1 MTSVSSL
8 LFVVISGL
16 AIGAGGRWVVPG
28 PDPMP
33 AWLTAAI
40 GVAASLLGAGVVL
53 ALSGF
58 PESAGEA
65 YRLIWAAIAAAL
77 VASALLV
84 VTYRRAIQG
93 RSIFGREAAM
103 LPLKGIG
110 VARHRER
117 LGVDSQSG
125 VSANVELLRRA
136 WAAHD
141 RGDVEAF
148 SACVTEDWREYQ
160 AKGNA
165 VTLEDAART
174 MELHLVA
181 FPDKHTEIHD
191 IVASADIV
199 ACRCTTRASHLG
211 KYLEVEPTGKPVTL
225 EEMMFSRVRDGRICA
240 TWSMTDG
247 PGFCEQVSGRTMLG

>member
-1 MTSVSSL
+1 MASVSSL

-40 GVAASLLGAGVVL
+40 GMAASLLGAGVIL
-53 ALSGF
+53 TLSGF

-84 VTYRRAIQG
+84 VAYRRAIQG
-93 RSIFGREAAM
+93 RSVFGREAAL
-103 LPLKGIG
+103 LPMKGIG

-141 RGDVEAF
+141 CGDLEAF
-148 SACVTEDWREYQ
+148 SACLTEDWREYD

-165 VTLEDAART
+165 VTLDDEAQT
-174 MELHLVA
+174 MEMHLVA
-181 FPDKHTEIHD
+181 FPDKHTKIHD
-191 IVASADIV
+191 VVASADIV
-199 ACRCTTRASHLG
+199 ACRCTTRATHLG
-211 KYLEVEPTGKPVTL
+211 KYLDVEPTGKTVTS
-225 EEMMFSRVRDGRICA
+225 EEMMFNRIRDGRICA
-240 TWSMTDG
+240 TWSMTHG
-247 PGFCEQVSGRTMLG
+247 PGFDEQVSGRSTQA